1 MSDLAG
7 KIQSDLVAAMKN
19 KDELKLSVLR
29 MLKSAMQLAQVEK
42 GKENALTDDDVLV
55 LVRRL
60 IKQRVEAAEM
70 YKSGGAADRAER
82 ELAEAQ
88 VLEIYQPAQLSDE
101 DILKIVAKVAE
112 EETGAAGPKDM
123 GKMMGKTMAAVKG
136 QADGNR
142 VKSAVQHYL
151 NQLVQ

>member
-101 DILKIVAKVAE
+101 DILKNVAKVA

>member
-7 KIQSDLVAAMKN
+7 KIQSDLVVAMKN

-29 MLKSAMQLAQVEK
+29 TLKSAMQLAQVEK

-112 EETGAAGPKDM
+112 ETGAAGPKDM

>member
-88 VLEIYQPAQLSDE
+88 VLEIYQPVQLSDE
-101 DILKIVAKVAE
+101 DILKIVAKVA

>member
-60 IKQRVEAAEM
+60 IKHRA
-70 YKSGGAADRAER
+70 SGLPRRKQGAHEHQG
-82 ELAEAQ
+82 AQ
-88 VLEIYQPAQLSDE
+88 S
-101 DILKIVAKVAE
+101 
-112 EETGAAGPKDM
+112 AAG
-123 GKMMGKTMAAVKG
+123 KG
-136 QADGNR
+136 YR
-142 VKSAVQHYL
+142 PFFHLFHPLRS
-151 NQLVQ
+151 

>member
-101 DILKIVAKVAE
+101 DILKIVANVA

>member
-1 MSDLAG
+1 MSDSAG
-7 KIQSDLVAAMKN
+7 KIQSDLVASMKN

-112 EETGAAGPKDM
+112 ETGAAGPKDM

>member
-1 MSDLAG
+1 MSGLVD
-7 KIQSDLVAAMKN
+7 KIQSNLVTAMKN
-19 KDELKLSVLR
+19 KDELTLSVLR
-29 MLKSAMQLAQVEK
+29 MLKSSIQLAQVEK
-42 GKENALTDDDVLV
+42 GKDNALTDDDVLV

-60 IKQRVEAAEM
+60 IKQRTEAAEM

-82 ELAEAQ
+82 ELAEIK
-88 VLEIYQPAQLSDE
+88 VLEAYQPAQLSDE
-101 DILKIVAKVAE
+101 DILKIVAKVA

-142 VKSAVQHYL
+142 VKSAVQQYL
-151 NQLVQ
+151 SQLVQ

>member
-1 MSDLAG
+1 
-7 KIQSDLVAAMKN
+7 
-19 KDELKLSVLR
+19 
-29 MLKSAMQLAQVEK
+29 MLKQEKYRDTYKKYLAADGDEHSIDK
-42 GKENALTDDDVLV
+42 YYTFDEMCIRDRLV

-112 EETGAAGPKDM
+112 ETGAAGPKDM

>member
-88 VLEIYQPAQLSDE
+88 VLEIYQPAQLADE
-101 DILKIVAKVAE
+101 DILKIVAKVA